1 MTSQPAVT
9 EGILDRACLLW
20 LLQLD
25 SVCAEVRKLERIW
38 NRAFQLLLLEEWIWE
53 HDNETRK
60 TLWKPYC
67 TTTSSKRDTDE
78 TVTPT
83 L

>member
-1 MTSQPAVT
+1 M
-9 EGILDRACLLW
+9 
-20 LLQLD
+20 
-25 SVCAEVRKLERIW
+25 ERIW

-67 TTTSSKRDTDE
+67 TTTSSKRDTVLMKQLLQRCNDVINE
-78 TVTPT
+78 TCVCR
-83 L
+83 

>member
-1 MTSQPAVT
+1 M
-9 EGILDRACLLW
+9 
-20 LLQLD
+20 
-25 SVCAEVRKLERIW
+25 ERIW

-78 TVTPT
+78 TVTTT

>member
-1 MTSQPAVT
+1 M
-9 EGILDRACLLW
+9 
-20 LLQLD
+20 
-25 SVCAEVRKLERIW
+25 ERIW

-67 TTTSSKRDTDE
+67 TAVLHLVSVIPMKQLLQRCNDVINE
-78 TVTPT
+78 TCVCR
-83 L
+83 